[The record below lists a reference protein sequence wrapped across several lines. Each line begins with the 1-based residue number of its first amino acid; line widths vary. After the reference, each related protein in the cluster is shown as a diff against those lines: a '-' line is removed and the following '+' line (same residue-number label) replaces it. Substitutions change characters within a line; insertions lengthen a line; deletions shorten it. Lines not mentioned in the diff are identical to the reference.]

1 MEAPPPIYAHPNPYP
16 EDPYYYAPPPPP
28 EDALAFA
35 AQHHL
40 ADREQ
45 GKICTLFVAGLPD
58 DVKPREIYN
67 LFSCRSGFESC
78 LLEFTGKGNQA
89 VAFVTFYTHQAALAA
104 MTTLNGAIFDPDTG
118 DTLFIELA
126 RSNSRKSSRE
136 SGPYRV
142 IDKRIKANDQESHD
156 EANAQYGD
164 DDDGLDDPND
174 INNTDNG
181 SEGEHPD
188 NNFGAST
195 EQSVETDSRKR
206 KGLSSSDEK
215 VEGGLQPC
223 TTLFIANLGP
233 ACSKEELTEALSNYP
248 GLQTLKLLR
257 RGGMPVAFADFQDI
271 ESSTEALNGLHGT
284 YLPSSDRG
292 AVHIEY
298 ARSKM
303 RKS

>member
-1 MEAPPPIYAHPNPYP
+1 MEEAPPYDY
-16 EDPYYYAPPPPP
+16 DY
-28 EDALAFA
+28 DV
-35 AQHHL
+35 
-40 ADREQ
+40 R
-45 GKICTLFVAGLPD
+45 TLFVAGLPD

-67 LFSCRSGFESC
+67 LFSCRSAFQSC
-78 LLEFTGKGNQA
+78 LLEFTAKANQA

-104 MTTLNGAIFDPDTG
+104 LTSLNGAIFDPDTG
-118 DTLFIELA
+118 HTLFIEFA
-126 RSNSRKSSRE
+126 RSNSRKTSRE

-142 IDKRIKANDQESHD
+142 IDKRIKPNHKESHD
-156 EANAQYGD
+156 EPDAQYG
-164 DDDGLDDPND
+164 DDDGLDDPSD
-174 INNTDNG
+174 MNNTENG

-188 NNFGAST
+188 NNIGAFT

-206 KGLSSSDEK
+206 KGQSSSDEK
-215 VEGGLQPC
+215 LEGGLQPC

-233 ACSKEELTEALSNYP
+233 ACSKQELTEALSEYP

-271 ESSTEALNGLHGT
+271 ESSTEALNGLQGT

>member
-28 EDALAFA
+28 EDALAVH
-35 AQHHL
+35 HHL

-89 VAFVTFYTHQAALAA
+89 VAFVTFYTHQDAVAA

-142 IDKRIKANDQESHD
+142 IDKRTRANDKESHD
-156 EANAQYGD
+156 EADTQYG
-164 DDDGLDDPND
+164 DDDGLDDPSD
-174 INNTDNG
+174 INNTENG
-181 SEGEHPD
+181 SEDEHPD
-188 NNFGAST
+188 NNVGAST

-206 KGLSSSDEK
+206 KGRSSSDEK
-215 VEGGLQPC
+215 VEGGPQPC

-233 ACSKEELTEALSNYP
+233 ACSKEELTEALSKYP

-271 ESSTEALNGLHGT
+271 ESSTEALNGLQGT

-292 AVHIEY
+292 VVHIEY